1 MISYRMVV
9 DTEIRD
15 VRTKNEENKNSAKRW
30 KRWRLEGG
38 RESMG
43 ARICGRYLKIR
54 EQVGKEYKD
63 SRERGKEKFC
73 DDL

>member
-1 MISYRMVV
+1 MSEERMKK
-9 DTEIRD
+9 TKI
-15 VRTKNEENKNSAKRW
+15 VRKDGKDGD
-30 KRWRLEGG
+30 WREGG

-43 ARICGRYLKIR
+43 ARKCGRYLKIR
-54 EQVGKEYKD
+54 EDMGKADKD